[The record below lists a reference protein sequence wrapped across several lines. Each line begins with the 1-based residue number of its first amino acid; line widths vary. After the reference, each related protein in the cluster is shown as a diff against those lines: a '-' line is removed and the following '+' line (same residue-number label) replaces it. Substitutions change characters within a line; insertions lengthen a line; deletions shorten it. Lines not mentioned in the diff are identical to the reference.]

1 MTYLNDQILGS
12 LREARQRKGFS
23 QRELSAKSGVP
34 QSHISKIENGAVDLR
49 VSSLVALARV
59 LDLELELV
67 PKKTVPAVKSIV
79 RSSTSADVA
88 NTQKL
93 IQREMD
99 QYKQAI
105 ASINQIPSI
114 ANSDLAKLRKALA
127 DIDRFKLDNSALKV
141 IASSRN
147 AIEEAMRQIPVNQL
161 REAMEVTVQ
170 EAMKKAARQMT
181 ALRNSLAHVSH
192 GSHLQEAKTSLPAYS
207 LDGGDDD

>member
-1 MTYLNDQILGS
+1 MTYLNDQILES
-12 LREARQRKGFS
+12 LCEARQRKGFS

-79 RSSTSADVA
+79 RSSTSAEVA
-88 NTQKL
+88 NAHKL
-93 IQREMD
+93 IQRETD

-114 ANSDLAKLRKALA
+114 ANSDLERLRKAVA
-127 DIDRFKLDNSALKV
+127 DIDRFKLDNSALKA
-141 IASSRN
+141 IASSRR
-147 AIEEAMRQIPVNQL
+147 AIEEAVKQVPVKQL
-161 REAMEVTVQ
+161 REAMEPNATVQ
-170 EAMKKAARQMT
+170 EAMKKAIRQMST
-181 ALRNSLAHVSH
+181 LRNSLAH
-192 GSHLQEAKTSLPAYS
+192 GSHFQEAKASLPAYS
-207 LDGGDDD
+207 LDGGDDE

>member
-1 MTYLNDQILGS
+1 MTYLNDQIVDS

-79 RSSTSADVA
+79 RSSMSADLA
-88 NTQKL
+88 NAQKM

-99 QYKQAI
+99 QYREAI
-105 ASINQIPSI
+105 ASATQVSSF
-114 ANSDLAKLRKALA
+114 ANSDLEKLKKAVA
-127 DIDRFKLDNSALKV
+127 EVDRFKLDNSALKA
-141 IASSRN
+141 IESSRK
-147 AIEEAMRQIPVNQL
+147 AIEEAMKQSPVNQL
-161 REAMEVTVQ
+161 KEAMEQ
-170 EAMKKAARQMT
+170 NSSIHDEIKKAVRQMS
-181 ALRNSLAHVSH
+181 ALRNSLAHGNH
-192 GSHLQEAKTSLPAYS
+192 FQEPKPSSPAYS
-207 LDGGDDD
+207 LDGDDNE

>member
-1 MTYLNDQILGS
+1 MTYLNDQILES

-79 RSSTSADVA
+79 RSSTSADLSNA
-88 NTQKL
+88 QKM

-99 QYKQAI
+99 QYKKAI
-105 ASINQIPSI
+105 ASATQVSSL
-114 ANSDLAKLRKALA
+114 ASSDLEKLRKAVA
-127 DIDRFKLDNSALKV
+127 DIDRFKFDNSALKV
-141 IASSRN
+141 IESSRV
-147 AIEEAMRQIPVNQL
+147 AIEEAMKQSSVNQL
-161 REAMEVTVQ
+161 KETMEQ
-170 EAMKKAARQMT
+170 SSGIHDEIKKAVRQMSS
-181 ALRNSLAHVSH
+181 LRNSLAHNSPV
-192 GSHLQEAKTSLPAYS
+192 QEAFASMPAYS
-207 LDGGDDD
+207 LDGGDDE

>member
-1 MTYLNDQILGS
+1 MTYLNDQILES

-79 RSSTSADVA
+79 RSSTSADLA
-88 NTQKL
+88 NAQKM

-99 QYKQAI
+99 QYKKVI
-105 ASINQIPSI
+105 ASATQVSTF
-114 ANSDLAKLRKALA
+114 ANSDLEKLRKAIA
-127 DIDRFKLDNSALKV
+127 DIDLFKLDNSALKA
-141 IASSRN
+141 IESSRM
-147 AIEEAMRQIPVNQL
+147 AIEDAMKQSSVNQL
-161 REAMEVTVQ
+161 KGAMEPSEVIQ
-170 EAMKKAARQMT
+170 EAMKKAVRQMS
-181 ALRNSLAHVSH
+181 ALRNSLAHGNH
-192 GSHLQEAKTSLPAYS
+192 FQEAKTSLPAYS
-207 LDGGDDD
+207 LDGGNDE

>member
-1 MTYLNDQILGS
+1 MTYLNDQILES

-79 RSSTSADVA
+79 RSSTSADLA
-88 NTQKL
+88 NAQKM

-99 QYKQAI
+99 QYRKAI
-105 ASINQIPSI
+105 ASATQITSI
-114 ANSDLAKLRKALA
+114 TNSDLEKLRKAVA
-127 DIDRFKLDNSALKV
+127 DIDRFKLDNSALKA
-141 IASSRN
+141 IESSRN
-147 AIEEAMRQIPVNQL
+147 AIEDAMKQIPVNQL
-161 REAMEVTVQ
+161 RDAMEPSEAVQ
-170 EAMKKAARQMT
+170 EAMKKAVRQMST
-181 ALRNSLAHVSH
+181 LRNSLAHGNH
-192 GSHLQEAKTSLPAYS
+192 FQEPKPSSPAYS
-207 LDGGDDD
+207 LDGDDNE

>member
-1 MTYLNDQILGS
+1 MTYLNDQILES

-79 RSSTSADVA
+79 RSSTNADLA
-88 NTQKL
+88 NAQKM

-99 QYKQAI
+99 QYKKAI
-105 ASINQIPSI
+105 ESATQVSSL
-114 ANSDLAKLRKALA
+114 ANNDLDKLRKAVA
-127 DIDRFKLDNSALKV
+127 DIDHFKLDNSALKA
-141 IASSRN
+141 IKFSRI
-147 AIEEAMRQIPVNQL
+147 AIEDAMRQSPVKQL
-161 REAMEVTVQ
+161 NEAVEQ
-170 EAMKKAARQMT
+170 NSDIHDEIKKAFRQMS
-181 ALRNSLAHVSH
+181 ALRNSLAHSNPAKEAVVSM
-192 GSHLQEAKTSLPAYS
+192 PAYS
-207 LDGGDDD
+207 LDGGDDE